1 MAGRELKNSW
11 LPKTG
16 QLRSVFNNMN
26 IARPRR
32 SSIAF
37 SAAAVVLLG
46 VAALVVVTTQRF
58 LKDSEWSAHTADI
71 LVQVDSLE
79 VLHRGAI
86 SSQRGYLL
94 LGRTELRNEFW
105 DARAR
110 LPLQLQRLAGSV
122 RNPAAAIH
130 IAAVGPLLRK
140 RFEIAATAMA
150 VFEKQGLD
158 QARTYIAG
166 NGGYELDEKIRRSI
180 DQTRAIETRLLTERR
195 AITNRSGDWLLLV
208 SLLGIPFSLLV
219 LGLVQRFLML
229 ENAERRRSESA
240 AQAAAV
246 SFETLSARS
255 ESLSQ
260 YTGMLQT
267 CTDSDELLS
276 LSGSLLSQMVPGV
289 AGTLYLTR
297 ASRDHAEIAA
307 QWGQHLAPSAEM
319 PAPDDCWSMRRNR
332 TFTCDDVAQQICCK
346 HVDSDAISGT
356 VATACLPLSAH
367 GELLGWLY
375 LSGAGHGPL
384 PGIGQATQAVE
395 QLSLALA
402 NMRLKDDL
410 LRQSIRDPLT
420 GLFNRRYLEESLGR
434 EIARCQRRKLPL
446 AVLMLDLD
454 HFKTFNDQHGH
465 PGGDA
470 LLSAFGRLLQS
481 SCRPEDIACRF
492 GGEEFV
498 LVLPEA
504 DPDIGMDRARSILT
518 ATAQMVVAHIGR
530 PLGRVTASIG
540 VATMPDDG
548 NNAST
553 LLELA
558 DKALYAA
565 KRAGRNQVQR
575 AAPKP
580 ADR

>member
-1 MAGRELKNSW
+1 MSLTR
-11 LPKTG
+11 PK
-16 QLRSVFNNMN
+16 
-26 IARPRR
+26 R
-32 SSIAF
+32 SSVAF
-37 SAAAVVLLG
+37 IAAAVVLLA
-46 VAALVVVTTQRF
+46 VAALVVITTQRF
-58 LKDSEWSAHTADI
+58 LRDSAWSAHAAEI

-94 LGRTELRNEFW
+94 LGRTELRDEFW

-110 LPLQLQRLAGSV
+110 LPLQLQRLANSI
-122 RNPAAAIH
+122 RNPAAADY
-130 IAAVGPLLRK
+130 IAALDPLLK
-140 RFEIAATAMA
+140 QRFEIAAAA
-150 VFEKQGLD
+150 VGVFDKQGLEA
-158 QARTYIAG
+158 ARRYVASH
-166 NGGYELDEKIRRSI
+166 GGYQLDEKIKVSI
-180 DQTRAIETRLLTERR
+180 GQIRALETRLLAERR
-195 AITNRSGDWLLLV
+195 ALSKRSGDWLLGFAI
-208 SLLGIPFSLLV
+208 LGIPFSLLV
-219 LGLVQRFLML
+219 LGLVQRYLVL
-229 ENAERRRSESA
+229 ENAERRRSEDA
-240 AQAAAV
+240 ARAAAV
-246 SFETLSARS
+246 SFETLSARN

-276 LSGSLLSQMVPGV
+276 LSGPLLSHMVPGL

-297 ASRDHAEIAA
+297 ASCDHAEIAA
-307 QWGQHLAPSAEM
+307 QWGQHLAPSGDM

-332 TFTCDDVAQQICCK
+332 SFTCDDVAHQICCK
-346 HVDSDAISGT
+346 HVDSDAVTGN

-367 GELLGWLY
+367 GDLLGWLY

-384 PGIGQATQAVE
+384 AGIGQATQAIE

-420 GLFNRRYLEESLGR
+420 GLFNRRYLEESLSR
-434 EIARCQRRKLPL
+434 EIARCQRRNLPL

-481 SCRPEDIACRF
+481 SCRPEDIACRY

-498 LVLPEA
+498 IVLPEA
-504 DPDIGMDRARSILT
+504 EAQIGMDRARSIVA
-518 ATAQMVVAHIGR
+518 ATAQMVVTHLGR

-540 VATMPDDG
+540 VASLPDDG
-548 NNAST
+548 NNATT
-553 LLELA
+553 LLEVA
-558 DKALYAA
+558 DEALYAA

-575 AAPKP
+575 LVSSA
-580 ADR
+580 

>member
-1 MAGRELKNSW
+1 MS
-11 LPKTG
+11 P
-16 QLRSVFNNMN
+16 
-26 IARPRR
+26 ARPRR

-37 SAAAVVLLG
+37 GAAAAVLLA
-46 VAALVVVTTQRF
+46 VAALVVVTTLRF
-58 LKDSEWSAHTADI
+58 VKDNEWYAHTADI
-71 LVQVDSLE
+71 LNQVDSLA
-79 VLHRGAI
+79 VLHHGAI

-94 LGRTELRNEFW
+94 LGRTELRDDFW

-122 RNPAAAIH
+122 RNPAAAAR
-130 IAAVGPLLRK
+130 IAALGPLLRK
-140 RFEIAATAMA
+140 RFEIAASVMA
-150 VFEKQGLD
+150 IFEKQGLEP
-158 QARTYIAG
+158 ARRYAASH
-166 NGGYELDEKIRRSI
+166 GGYQLDEKII
-180 DQTRAIETRLLTERR
+180 VAIKQIRDLETRLLAERR
-195 AITNRSGDWLLLV
+195 ALSNRSGDWLLLV
-208 SLLGIPFSLLV
+208 ASLGIAFSLLV
-219 LGLVQRFLML
+219 LALVQRYLIL
-229 ENAERRRSESA
+229 ENAERRRSEA
-240 AQAAAV
+240 AARASAV

-276 LSGSLLSQMVPGV
+276 LSGPLLSRMVPGL

-307 QWGQHLAPSAEM
+307 QWGQHLAPSADM

-332 TFTCDDVAQQICCK
+332 SFACDDVAHQICCK
-346 HVDSDAISGT
+346 HVDSDAVAGT

-367 GELLGWLY
+367 GDLLGWLY
-375 LSGAGHGPL
+375 LSGPGHGPL
-384 PGIGQATQAVE
+384 TGIGQATQAVE

-454 HFKTFNDQHGH
+454 HFKAFNDQHGH

-481 SCRPEDIACRF
+481 SCRPEDIACRY

-504 DPDIGMDRARSILT
+504 EAQIGMDRARYILA
-518 ATAQMVVAHIGR
+518 ATAQMVVAHLGR

-540 VATMPDDG
+540 VASMPEDG

-553 LLELA
+553 LLEVA

-565 KRAGRNQVQR
+565 KHAGRNQVQR
-575 AAPKP
+575 RVSP
-580 ADR
+580 A

>member
-1 MAGRELKNSW
+1 MRFRR
-11 LPKTG
+11 PK
-16 QLRSVFNNMN
+16 
-26 IARPRR
+26 R

-37 SAAAVVLLG
+37 SVAAVVLLA

-58 LKDSEWSAHTADI
+58 LKDSEWSEHAADI
-71 LVQVDSLE
+71 LVQLDSLE
-79 VLHRGAI
+79 LLHRGAI

-94 LGRTELRNEFW
+94 LGRGELRDEFW

-110 LPLQLQRLAGSV
+110 LPLQLQRLAGSL
-122 RNPAAAIH
+122 RSPTAARQ
-130 IAAVGPLLRK
+130 IAALGPLLQR
-140 RFEIAATAMA
+140 RFEIAAAA
-150 VFEKQGLD
+150 ISVFEKQGLEP
-158 QARTYIAG
+158 ARSYVASH
-166 NGGYELDEKIRRSI
+166 GGYQLDEKIRKLI
-180 DQTRAIETRLLTERR
+180 EQTRALETGLLAERR
-195 AITNRSGDWLLLV
+195 ALSNRSGNWLLLFAI
-208 SLLGIPFSLLV
+208 LGIPFSLLV
-219 LGLVQRFLML
+219 LGMVQRYLTL
-229 ENAERRRSESA
+229 ENAERRRSEA
-240 AQAAAV
+240 LAQAAAV
-246 SFETLSARS
+246 NFETLSARS

-267 CTDSDELLS
+267 CTDTDELLS
-276 LSGSLLSQMVPGV
+276 LSSRLLSQLVPGLS
-289 AGTLYLTR
+289 GTLYLTR

-307 QWGQHLAPSAEM
+307 QWGQHLAPSADM

-332 TFTCDDVAQQICCK
+332 AFACDDVAHQICCK
-346 HVDSDAISGT
+346 HVDRDAVAATAAT

-367 GELLGWLY
+367 GDLLGWLY

-384 PGIGQATQAVE
+384 AGIGQATQAAE

-454 HFKTFNDQHGH
+454 HFKTFNDQYGH

-481 SCRPEDIACRF
+481 SCRPEDIACRY

-498 LVLPEA
+498 IVLPEA
-504 DPDIGMDRARSILT
+504 GPDVGMDRARAILA
-518 ATAQMVVAHIGR
+518 ATAQLVVAHQGQT
-530 PLGRVTASIG
+530 LGRVTASIG
-540 VATMPDDG
+540 IATMPDDG

-575 AAPKP
+575 AELK
-580 ADR
+580 

>member
-1 MAGRELKNSW
+1 MS
-11 LPKTG
+11 P
-16 QLRSVFNNMN
+16 
-26 IARPRR
+26 ARPRR

-37 SAAAVVLLG
+37 GAAAAVLLA
-46 VAALVVVTTQRF
+46 VAALVVVTTLRF
-58 LKDSEWSAHTADI
+58 VKDNEWYAQTADI
-71 LVQVDSLE
+71 LNQVDSLA
-79 VLHRGAI
+79 VLHHGAI

-94 LGRTELRNEFW
+94 LGRTELRDDFW

-122 RNPAAAIH
+122 RNPAAAAR
-130 IAAVGPLLRK
+130 IAALGPLLRK
-140 RFEIAATAMA
+140 RFEIAASVMA
-150 VFEKQGLD
+150 IFEKQGLEP
-158 QARTYIAG
+158 ARRYAASH
-166 NGGYELDEKIRRSI
+166 GGYQLDEKII
-180 DQTRAIETRLLTERR
+180 VAIKQIRDLETRLLAERR
-195 AITNRSGDWLLLV
+195 ALSNRSGDWLLLV
-208 SLLGIPFSLLV
+208 ASLGIAFSLLV
-219 LGLVQRFLML
+219 LALVQRYLIL
-229 ENAERRRSESA
+229 ENAERRRSEA
-240 AQAAAV
+240 AARASAV

-255 ESLSQ
+255 ESLSK

-267 CTDSDELLS
+267 CTNSDELLS
-276 LSGSLLSQMVPGV
+276 LSGPLLSRMVPGL

-307 QWGQHLAPSAEM
+307 QWGQHLAPSADM

-332 TFTCDDVAQQICCK
+332 SFACDDVAHQICCK
-346 HVDSDAISGT
+346 HVDSDAVAGT

-367 GELLGWLY
+367 GDLLGWLY
-375 LSGAGHGPL
+375 LSGPGHGPL
-384 PGIGQATQAVE
+384 TGIGQATQAVE

-454 HFKTFNDQHGH
+454 HFKAFNDHHGH

-481 SCRPEDIACRF
+481 SCRPEDIACRY

-504 DPDIGMDRARSILT
+504 EAQIGMDRARYILA
-518 ATAQMVVAHIGR
+518 ATAQMVVAHLGR

-540 VATMPDDG
+540 VASMPEDG

-553 LLELA
+553 LLEVA

-565 KRAGRNQVQR
+565 KHAGRNQVQR
-575 AAPKP
+575 RVSP
-580 ADR
+580 A

>member
-1 MAGRELKNSW
+1 MS
-11 LPKTG
+11 P
-16 QLRSVFNNMN
+16 
-26 IARPRR
+26 ARPRR

-37 SAAAVVLLG
+37 GAAAAVLLA
-46 VAALVVVTTQRF
+46 VAALVVVTTLRF
-58 LKDSEWSAHTADI
+58 VKDNEWYAQTADI
-71 LVQVDSLE
+71 LNQVDSLA

-94 LGRTELRNEFW
+94 LGRTELRDDFW

-122 RNPAAAIH
+122 RNPAAAAR
-130 IAAVGPLLRK
+130 IAALGPLLRK
-140 RFEIAATAMA
+140 RFEIAASVMA
-150 VFEKQGLD
+150 IFEKQGLEP
-158 QARTYIAG
+158 ARRYAASH
-166 NGGYELDEKIRRSI
+166 GGYQLDEKII
-180 DQTRAIETRLLTERR
+180 VAIKQIRDLETRLLAERR
-195 AITNRSGDWLLLV
+195 ALSNRSGDWLLLV
-208 SLLGIPFSLLV
+208 ASLGIAFSLLV
-219 LGLVQRFLML
+219 LALVQRYLIL
-229 ENAERRRSESA
+229 ENAERRRSEA
-240 AQAAAV
+240 AARASAV

-276 LSGSLLSQMVPGV
+276 LSGPLLSRMVPGL

-307 QWGQHLAPSAEM
+307 QWGQHPAPSADM

-332 TFTCDDVAQQICCK
+332 PFACDDVAHQICCK
-346 HVDSDAISGT
+346 HVDSDAVAGT

-367 GELLGWLY
+367 GDLLGWLY

-384 PGIGQATQAVE
+384 TGIGQATQAVE

-454 HFKTFNDQHGH
+454 HFKAFNDQHGH

-481 SCRPEDIACRF
+481 SCRPEDIACRY

-504 DPDIGMDRARSILT
+504 EAHIGMDRARYILA
-518 ATAQMVVAHIGR
+518 ATAQMVVAHLGR

-540 VATMPDDG
+540 VASMPEDG

-553 LLELA
+553 LLEVA

-565 KRAGRNQVQR
+565 KHAGRNQVQR
-575 AAPKP
+575 RVSP
-580 ADR
+580 A

>member
-1 MAGRELKNSW
+1 MS
-11 LPKTG
+11 P
-16 QLRSVFNNMN
+16 
-26 IARPRR
+26 ARPRR

-37 SAAAVVLLG
+37 GAAAAVLLA
-46 VAALVVVTTQRF
+46 VAALVVVTTLRF
-58 LKDSEWSAHTADI
+58 VKDNEWYAHTADI
-71 LVQVDSLE
+71 LNQVDSLA

-94 LGRTELRNEFW
+94 LGRTELRDDFW

-122 RNPAAAIH
+122 RNPAAAAR
-130 IAAVGPLLRK
+130 IAALGPLLRK
-140 RFEIAATAMA
+140 RFEIAASVMA
-150 VFEKQGLD
+150 IFEKQGLEP
-158 QARTYIAG
+158 ARRYAASH
-166 NGGYELDEKIRRSI
+166 GGYQLDEKII
-180 DQTRAIETRLLTERR
+180 VAIKQIRDLETRLLAERR
-195 AITNRSGDWLLLV
+195 ALSNRSGDWLLLV
-208 SLLGIPFSLLV
+208 ASLGIAFSLLV
-219 LGLVQRFLML
+219 LALVQRYLIL
-229 ENAERRRSESA
+229 ENAERRRSEA
-240 AQAAAV
+240 AARASAV

-276 LSGSLLSQMVPGV
+276 LSGPLLSRMVPGL

-307 QWGQHLAPSAEM
+307 QWGQHLAPSADM

-332 TFTCDDVAQQICCK
+332 SFACDDVAHQICCK
-346 HVDSDAISGT
+346 HVDSDAVAGT

-367 GELLGWLY
+367 GDLLGWLY
-375 LSGAGHGPL
+375 LSGPGHGPL
-384 PGIGQATQAVE
+384 TGIGQATQAVE

-454 HFKTFNDQHGH
+454 HFKAFNDQHGH

-481 SCRPEDIACRF
+481 SCRPEDIACRY

-504 DPDIGMDRARSILT
+504 EAQIGMDRARYILA
-518 ATAQMVVAHIGR
+518 ATAQMVVAHLGR

-540 VATMPDDG
+540 VASMPEDG

-553 LLELA
+553 LLEVA

-565 KRAGRNQVQR
+565 KHAGRNQVQR
-575 AAPKP
+575 RVSP
-580 ADR
+580 A